1 MNCFFDTSALA
12 KLFQEEDG
20 TAFVENIVNDP
31 NNKIWVLDLAR
42 IEFLSSL
49 YRRYRQKDISEDE
62 LDVAICAFNEQIL
75 EFNQEFL
82 GPAVLYEA
90 EQLMKVHGKTHGLRS
105 LDALQ
110 LGACSMLRTTD
121 WFFVCSDKKLCG
133 IARLCKMNVLNPLE
147 SGDQGPV
154 YQ

>member
-31 NNKIWVLDLAR
+31 NNKIWVLDFAR

-75 EFNQEFL
+75 EFN
-82 GPAVLYEA
+82 
-90 EQLMKVHGKTHGLRS
+90 
-105 LDALQ
+105 
-110 LGACSMLRTTD
+110 
-121 WFFVCSDKKLCG
+121 
-133 IARLCKMNVLNPLE
+133 
-147 SGDQGPV
+147 
-154 YQ
+154 